1 MKTLFLF
8 MHLWDIVENGYN
20 EPKVKPTMTKS
31 RKIQLK
37 KNQQKDAAALSK
49 IQQGVS
55 DSIFPKIMKVAKAKE
70 AWDILRQEFQ
80 GDTQDQ
86 NLNEAKEDQPTQ

>member
-1 MKTLFLF
+1 MFNAKSKTY
-8 MHLWDIVENGYN
+8 HDQISEDPI
-20 EPKVKPTMTKS
+20 EEE
-31 RKIQLK
+31 
-37 KNQQKDAAALSK
+37 QQKDAAALSK

-80 GDTQDQ
+80 GDAQDQ